1 VTVSGVVVAPTAP
14 GALGQPAAPDD
25 VLAYLDDLG
34 RWRDARRR
42 ELDTLD
48 EAALRSPERDTLSSD
63 VVLSMALWQ
72 AVVTRLDA
80 LVEVWDS
87 GRVGRTELDR
97 ISSLIW
103 GGLEAAPNSM
113 NLSLPEACRLSDALA
128 SSLRFR
134 LSLAPGSDV
143 VHVVRELREQ
153 AERIRDL
160 VAEAP
165 PGDRETGAERL
176 ARLDERLAA
185 FSDRARRGADVGG
198 LVEALTRDL
207 ARTERDLIVSAAT
220 REQARRSAERARG
233 LVSRLRAQGDHV
245 RSVRDACVARVSP
258 APRLAVP
265 DVTALGPLPTSSQD
279 LEGYV
284 DRLEAVQRAL
294 GLAQSAYQAALEEP
308 GELEG
313 LLHGYHAK
321 ASATGLVNDDLD
333 GIHRLAHEVLEGVPI
348 DVRRLRALVSA
359 YRAYLGSAEHDH
371 GPGGVA

>member
-1 VTVSGVVVAPTAP
+1 MTVSGVVVAPTAP

-25 VLAYLDDLG
+25 VLAYLDELG

-42 ELDTLD
+42 ELDMLD

-72 AVVTRLDA
+72 AVVNRLDA
-80 LVEVWDS
+80 LVEIWDS

-165 PGDRETGAERL
+165 PETRGPGAERL
-176 ARLDERLAA
+176 ARLDERLAD

-198 LVEALTRDL
+198 LVEPLTRDL

-220 REQARRSAERARG
+220 REQGRRSTERAQG
-233 LVSRLRAQGDHV
+233 LVSRLTAQGDHV
-245 RSVRDACVARVSP
+245 RRVRDECVARVSP

-265 DVTALGPLPTSSQD
+265 DVTALGPLPTSSPD
-279 LEGYV
+279 LDGYV

-321 ASATGLVNDDLD
+321 ATATGLVNDDLD
-333 GIHRLAHEVLEGVPI
+333 GIHQLAHEVLEGVPV

-359 YRAYLGSAEHDH
+359 YQAYLGSAEHDR